1 MNTFKTNILII
12 TFTMGLM
19 SLHGM
24 AQDAVPLLTK
34 RCNGIRPN
42 EFITKYVVN
51 SPQFREDGKSWNL
64 ADADISSEPIRQEF
78 FEYSSKGDIT
88 SVEQGTM
95 QRFREVGD
103 SVYYLGFENNFI
115 RICYDKPELRLMFPM
130 ENGNHVEGVFHGKGT
145 YCDKFFIHTFGTYR
159 TEAES
164 VGLLVTE
171 NGDTINNTLLIH
183 TKRLV
188 SNVYCPIDRVL
199 TQQNFTFDNFP
210 ADSIMERQRN
220 DTTITRED
228 LYFLYVPGF
237 RYPVVENRCIT
248 IGGHKNSVCLY
259 TSIDG
264 QTGMEID
271 EANKEWQNLAKDSRK
286 SNGSTQP
293 SLHYQTMQDKNG
305 RQMTIQYC
313 CNYDGRLSFL
323 LSDTMGRVLI
333 SKTNDVYN
341 GETANATIDY
351 SSLRPGHYVL
361 YICTKTEKFA
371 EKFTIE

>member
-12 TFTMGLM
+12 TFAIGLM

-34 RCNGIRPN
+34 RSNGIRPN
-42 EFITKYVVN
+42 DFITKYVVN
-51 SPQFREDGKSWNL
+51 GLRFIEDGKSWNL
-64 ADADISSEPIRQEF
+64 EDAEISSKPIRQDF

-88 SVEQGTM
+88 SVEQGAM

-130 ENGNHVEGVFHGKGT
+130 GNGDILEGVFHGRGT
-145 YCDKFFIHTFGTYR
+145 YCDKFFIHTFGTYK

-164 VGLLVTE
+164 VGQMVTE

-188 SNVYCPIDRVL
+188 SNVYYPIDCVL
-199 TQQNFTFDNFP
+199 IQQNFAFGKFP
-210 ADSIMERQRN
+210 ADSIMERLRN
-220 DTTITRED
+220 DPAITREN

-248 IGGHKNSVCLY
+248 TGGHKDSVCLY
-259 TSIDG
+259 TPVDG
-264 QTGMEID
+264 QTGMGID
-271 EANKEWQNLAKDSRK
+271 EANKEWQILTKDSRQ
-286 SNGSTQP
+286 SNGGTPP
-293 SLHYQTMQDKNG
+293 SLRYQMTQDKDG
-305 RQMTIQYC
+305 RQMAIRYS

-333 SKTNDVYN
+333 SQTNDVYN

-351 SSLRPGHYVL
+351 SSLRPGHYVV
-361 YICTKTEKFA
+361 YICTETEKFA